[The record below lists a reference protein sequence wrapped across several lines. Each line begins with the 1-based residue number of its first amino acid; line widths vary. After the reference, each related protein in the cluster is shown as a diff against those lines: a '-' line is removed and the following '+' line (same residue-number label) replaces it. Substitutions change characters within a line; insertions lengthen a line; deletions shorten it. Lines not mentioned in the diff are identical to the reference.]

1 MDTKTKKL
9 LRSLADKYE
18 VAEFVNGDPSCILK
32 RYKSVR
38 DTEVASFVMALLSFG
53 QREQFLKK
61 ADYIFELCAGHPA
74 DWFKSGA
81 WQKDFPS
88 GEKKFYRF
96 YSYDD
101 MRKVF
106 AKMQEILETHKTF
119 GDAVRKAYETAVA
132 SASTSASAEASAS
145 AGLAYANPARVAH
158 KSHIATCENTR
169 PDLACVIGE
178 MFFGCAIV
186 PQTKTSAN
194 KRVNMFLRW
203 MVRQNSP
210 VDLGLWKWFS
220 PSDLIIPLDTHVLQ
234 VAKSLALLPPKA
246 TGSAKTAAALT
257 DALREVFPDD
267 PVRGDFALFGVGVD
281 DSK

>member
-106 AKMQEILETHKTF
+106 GKMQEILETHKTF

-132 SASTSASAEASAS
+132 SASSS
-145 AGLAYANPARVAH
+145 
-158 KSHIATCENTR
+158 
-169 PDLACVIGE
+169 DLACVIGE
-178 MFFGCAIV
+178 MFAGCAIV

-246 TGSAKTAAALT
+246 TGSAKTATALT

-281 DSK
+281 DSE